1 MGDLRED
8 WSSELNGAVVE
19 ERPSS
24 ASSLSSSPS
33 SLFSSNQASAAAA
46 AGISA
51 EYWKKAEEATQGVIA
66 QVQPTDVSER
76 RRKAVIDYV
85 QRLIR
90 GCLGCEVRIFTYTYA
105 LRIYIRM

>member
-1 MGDLRED
+1 MGDLRA
-8 WSSELNGAVVE
+8 WSPELNGAVLE

-24 ASSLSSSPS
+24 SSLS
-33 SLFSSNQASAAAA
+33 LANQ

-51 EYWKKAEEATQGVIA
+51 ESWQRAEAVTQGIIG
-66 QVQPTDVSER
+66 QVQPTLVSEE

-90 GCLGCEVRIFTYTYA
+90 NSLGCEVI
-105 LRIYIRM
+105 